1 MSYRNPKFFN
11 YNPLAGV
18 QAAQES
24 FDKIFGSAADYFE
37 EKRKNREDYVNDV
50 DVASNKARTITAN
63 LKNMGL
69 NVQNVINEGIDGFMQ
84 DALRTTDD
92 EGNLINRA
100 YRKGE
105 LDQATTNFSNA
116 ITPFNTFFGLV
127 PTIDYESGLHKS
139 ASSSY
144 RQYAALIEQ
153 ARSGLPADAFKMDQD
168 GSKFNFSVTIANPDK
183 NFDPDAPDTITID
196 ADRLNQLIA
205 ENNPELLNQYRTR
218 YDERFA
224 DIKGTITTKLG
235 VDKASFT
242 KEQEELFNTGV
253 DAGGKLFDA
262 NEYVRSVVNESV
274 DLLKDTSRDGERT
287 LVDDIYANDVDYG
300 TDEMFRLLSDEKYIT
315 EGDGNVFASIYR
327 DLERSGDVE
336 GLELIEDLLQ
346 TNYKDGSLN
355 KKILNKL
362 NITEETHR
370 QVIKDLNAFKDDVV
384 KEYLYDEMIGE
395 GVASHWQA
403 GKKQPEKEIVK
414 PTKPTASEVAS
425 NKLINNAIG
434 NFNDAAAFGAKT
446 NLTARSLGEG
456 VASVK
461 PESLLGTDYDYYGIE
476 EEQLNDA
483 YDIFEGTD
491 IITKDGKKRIDKV
504 NYDKYTKQLNFKY
517 DQKRGIK
524 EKVDVQNEKGETVT
538 EERFGDLP
546 DNTQNYD
553 LSKPL
558 DFKKLY
564 MDRGTN
570 ISSSKSVEYENAY
583 DQFEMNYAKSNL
595 YRFILD
601 TGTTGGD
608 IHKPTP
614 DSKFGDGSMHRWVS
628 IVAEKDPKFFTAAI
642 ENTITKDPALYNKLK
657 DQYVKFGGRTLTVKA
672 LLVEFQNKNL

>member
-11 YNPLAGV
+11 YNPLAGM
-18 QAAQES
+18 QAAQET

-50 DVASNKARTITAN
+50 DVASNKARTITSN

-69 NVQNVINEGIDGFMQ
+69 NVQNVINEGIDGFMK

-127 PTIDYESGLHKS
+127 PTIDYESGLHNS

-153 ARSGLPADAFKMDQD
+153 ARAGLPADAFKMDQD

-235 VDKASFT
+235 VDKASFNQ
-242 KEQEELFNTGV
+242 EQEELFNSGK
-253 DAGGKLFDA
+253 DADGKLFDA

-300 TDEMFRLLSDEKYIT
+300 TDEMFRLLDNEKYSNN
-315 EGDGNVFASIYR
+315 GIYKLYKE
-327 DLERSGDVE
+327 LEADKNAE

-355 KKILNKL
+355 KKILTKL
-362 NITEETHR
+362 NVTKETHR
-370 QVIKDLNAFKDDVV
+370 QLIKDLNTFKDDVV
-384 KEYLYDEMIGE
+384 KEYLYDEMISE
-395 GVASHWQA
+395 GVASHWQS
-403 GKKQPEKEIVK
+403 GKKQPEEPPTPPTGGSGLGGFDQNEVERLHTLYKSTFQPLSEMRLDFDNVADVPPITADDINFMIDKGVGTQVAGKKSDIVRENYFMNLLPDFLGFK
-414 PTKPTASEVAS
+414 QGTPEQVA
-425 NKLINNAIG
+425 AYM
-434 NFNDAAAFGAKT
+434 ND
-446 NLTARSLGEG
+446 
-456 VASVK
+456 
-461 PESLLGTDYDYYGIE
+461 LLGDIKGAELSPVQAETLNSAVKSGKAAKITDDDG
-476 EEQLNDA
+476 NVT
-483 YDIFEGTD
+483 FE
-491 IITKDGKKRIDKV
+491 
-504 NYDKYTKQLNFKY
+504 L
-517 DQKRGIK
+517 
-524 EKVDVQNEKGETVT
+524 T
-538 EERFGDLP
+538 EG
-546 DNTQNYD
+546 
-553 LSKPL
+553 
-558 DFKKLY
+558 
-564 MDRGTN
+564 
-570 ISSSKSVEYENAY
+570 
-583 DQFEMNYAKSNL
+583 
-595 YRFILD
+595 
-601 TGTTGGD
+601 
-608 IHKPTP
+608 
-614 DSKFGDGSMHRWVS
+614 DSKLL
-628 IVAEKDPKFFTAAI
+628 AEYQK
-642 ENTITKDPALYNKLK
+642 
-657 DQYVKFGGRTLTVKA
+657 
-672 LLVEFQNKNL
+672 FQNKGMAPTVQLKQFFKDTAYDDVQYYPNSQKVVFGKDGAEVRTLNLSVDAEWDKLAEELAAGSKSSQDEIVAILNMFKRGRAEGNYQTKAWQALEN

>member
-11 YNPLAGV
+11 YNPLAGM
-18 QAAQES
+18 QAAQET

-50 DVASNKARTITAN
+50 DVASNKARTITSN

-69 NVQNVINEGIDGFMQ
+69 NVQNVINEGIDGFMK

-153 ARSGLPADAFKMDQD
+153 ARAGLPADAFKMDQD

-235 VDKASFT
+235 VDKASFNQ
-242 KEQEELFNTGV
+242 EQEELFNSGK
-253 DAGGKLFDA
+253 DADGKLFDA

-300 TDEMFRLLSDEKYIT
+300 TDEMFRLLDNEKYSNN
-315 EGDGNVFASIYR
+315 GIYKLYKE
-327 DLERSGDVE
+327 LEADKNAE

-355 KKILNKL
+355 KKILTKL
-362 NITEETHR
+362 NVTKETHR
-370 QVIKDLNAFKDDVV
+370 QLIKDLNTFKDDVV
-384 KEYLYDEMIGE
+384 KEYLYDEMISE
-395 GVASHWQA
+395 GVASHWQS
-403 GKKQPEKEIVK
+403 GKKQPEEPPTPPTGGSGLGGFDQNEVERLHTLYKSTFQPLSEMRLDFDNVADVPPITADDINFMIDKGVGTQVAGKKSDIVRENYFMNLLPDFLGFK
-414 PTKPTASEVAS
+414 QGTPEQVA
-425 NKLINNAIG
+425 AYM
-434 NFNDAAAFGAKT
+434 ND
-446 NLTARSLGEG
+446 
-456 VASVK
+456 
-461 PESLLGTDYDYYGIE
+461 LLGDIKGAELSPVQAETLNSAVKSGKAAKITDDDG
-476 EEQLNDA
+476 NVT
-483 YDIFEGTD
+483 FE
-491 IITKDGKKRIDKV
+491 
-504 NYDKYTKQLNFKY
+504 L
-517 DQKRGIK
+517 
-524 EKVDVQNEKGETVT
+524 T
-538 EERFGDLP
+538 EG
-546 DNTQNYD
+546 
-553 LSKPL
+553 
-558 DFKKLY
+558 
-564 MDRGTN
+564 
-570 ISSSKSVEYENAY
+570 
-583 DQFEMNYAKSNL
+583 
-595 YRFILD
+595 
-601 TGTTGGD
+601 
-608 IHKPTP
+608 
-614 DSKFGDGSMHRWVS
+614 DSKLL
-628 IVAEKDPKFFTAAI
+628 AEYQK
-642 ENTITKDPALYNKLK
+642 
-657 DQYVKFGGRTLTVKA
+657 
-672 LLVEFQNKNL
+672 FQNKGMAPTVQLKQFFKDTAYDDVQYYPNSQKVVFGKDGAEVRTLNLSVDAEWDKLAEELAAGSKSSQDEIVAILNMFKRGRAEGNYQTKAWQALEN

>member
-11 YNPLAGV
+11 YNPLAGME
-18 QAAQES
+18 AAQAT
-24 FDKIFGSAADYFE
+24 FDKVFGSAADYFE

-50 DVASNKARTITAN
+50 DVASNKARTITKN

-69 NVQNVINEGIDGFMQ
+69 NVQNVINEGIDGFMN

-153 ARSGLPADAFKMDQD
+153 ARAGLPADAFKMDQD

-235 VDKASFT
+235 VDKASFN
-242 KEQEELFNTGV
+242 KEQEELFNSGKDV
-253 DAGGKLFDA
+253 DGKLFDA

-300 TDEMFRLLSDEKYIT
+300 TDEMFRLLDNEKYSNN
-315 EGDGNVFASIYR
+315 GIYKFYKQ
-327 DLERSGDVE
+327 LEADKNEE

-346 TNYKDGSLN
+346 TNYKDGTLN
-355 KKILNKL
+355 KKILTKL
-362 NITEETHR
+362 INEVSPGSTVGPSGQNAI
-370 QVIKDLNAFKDDVV
+370 IKDLNAFKDDVV
-384 KEYLYDEMIGE
+384 KEYLYDEMISE
-395 GVASHWQA
+395 GVASHWQS
-403 GKKQPEKEIVK
+403 GKKQPVVDDDDDKSKGGLGGFDQNEVERLHTLYKSTFQPLSEMRLDFDSIADVPPITADDINFMIDKGVGTQVAGKKSDIVRENPFK
-414 PTKPTASEVAS
+414 NLLPDFLGFEQGTPEQVA
-425 NKLINNAIG
+425 AYM
-434 NFNDAAAFGAKT
+434 ND
-446 NLTARSLGEG
+446 
-456 VASVK
+456 
-461 PESLLGTDYDYYGIE
+461 LLGDIKGAELSPVQAETLNSAVKSGKAAKITDDDG
-476 EEQLNDA
+476 NVT
-483 YDIFEGTD
+483 FE
-491 IITKDGKKRIDKV
+491 
-504 NYDKYTKQLNFKY
+504 L
-517 DQKRGIK
+517 
-524 EKVDVQNEKGETVT
+524 T
-538 EERFGDLP
+538 EG
-546 DNTQNYD
+546 
-553 LSKPL
+553 
-558 DFKKLY
+558 
-564 MDRGTN
+564 
-570 ISSSKSVEYENAY
+570 
-583 DQFEMNYAKSNL
+583 
-595 YRFILD
+595 
-601 TGTTGGD
+601 
-608 IHKPTP
+608 
-614 DSKFGDGSMHRWVS
+614 DSKLL
-628 IVAEKDPKFFTAAI
+628 AEYQK
-642 ENTITKDPALYNKLK
+642 
-657 DQYVKFGGRTLTVKA
+657 
-672 LLVEFQNKNL
+672 FQNKGMAPTVQLKQFFKDTAYDDVQYYPNSQKVVFGKEGAEVRTLNLSVDAEWDKLAEELAAGSKSSQDEIVAILNMFKRGRAEGNYQTKAWQALEN

>member
-11 YNPLAGV
+11 YNPLAGM
-18 QAAQES
+18 QAAQAT
-24 FDKIFGSAADYFE
+24 FDKVFGSAADYFE

-50 DVASNKARTITAN
+50 DVASNKARAITSN
-63 LKNMGL
+63 LKNIGL
-69 NVQNVINEGIDGFMQ
+69 NVQNVINEGIDGFMN

-144 RQYAALIEQ
+144 REYSALIEQ

-218 YDERFA
+218 FDERFA
-224 DIKGTITTKLG
+224 DIKGTIATKLG

-242 KEQEELFNTGV
+242 QEQEKLFNTGKDV
-253 DAGGKLFDA
+253 DGKLFDA
-262 NEYVRSVVNESV
+262 NEYVRDVVNESV

-300 TDEMFRLLSDEKYIT
+300 TDEMFRLLDNEKYSNN
-315 EGDGNVFASIYR
+315 DIYKLYKE
-327 DLERSGDVE
+327 LEADKNTE

-362 NITEETHR
+362 NINEKTHR

-395 GVASHWQA
+395 GVASHWQS
-403 GKKQPEKEIVK
+403 GKKQPV
-414 PTKPTASEVAS
+414 
-425 NKLINNAIG
+425 
-434 NFNDAAAFGAKT
+434 
-446 NLTARSLGEG
+446 
-456 VASVK
+456 
-461 PESLLGTDYDYYGIE
+461 
-476 EEQLNDA
+476 
-483 YDIFEGTD
+483 
-491 IITKDGKKRIDKV
+491 
-504 NYDKYTKQLNFKY
+504 
-517 DQKRGIK
+517 IK
-524 EKVDVQNEKGETVT
+524 EENPTGGSGLGGFDQNEV
-538 EERFGDLP
+538 ERLHTLYTSTIQP
-546 DNTQNYD
+546 
-553 LSKPL
+553 LSEMKL
-558 DFKKLY
+558 DFANVALPIEPSV
-564 MDRGTN
+564 GFVGFSFSISGCFLPLCQWLATPSPI
-570 ISSSKSVEYENAY
+570 ISSYKYS
-583 DQFEMNYAKSNL
+583 L
-595 YRFILD
+595 
-601 TGTTGGD
+601 TTSSL
-608 IHKPTP
+608 KA
-614 DSKFGDGSMHRWVS
+614 F
-628 IVAEKDPKFFTAAI
+628 KFFIIAFWPEEPI
-642 ENTITKDPALYNKLK
+642 
-657 DQYVKFGGRTLTVKA
+657 
-672 LLVEFQNKNL
+672 

>member
-11 YNPLAGV
+11 YNPLAGM
-18 QAAQES
+18 QAAQAT
-24 FDKIFGSAADYFE
+24 FDKVFGSAADYFE

-50 DVASNKARTITAN
+50 DVASNKARAITSN
-63 LKNMGL
+63 LKNIGL
-69 NVQNVINEGIDGFMQ
+69 NVQNVINEGIDGFMN

-144 RQYAALIEQ
+144 REYSALIEQ

-168 GSKFNFSVTIANPDK
+168 GSNFNFSVTIANPDK

-218 YDERFA
+218 FDERFA
-224 DIKGTITTKLG
+224 DIKGTIATKLG

-242 KEQEELFNTGV
+242 QEQEKLFNTGKDV
-253 DAGGKLFDA
+253 DGKLFDA
-262 NEYVRSVVNESV
+262 NEYVRDVVNESV

-300 TDEMFRLLSDEKYIT
+300 TDEMFRLLDNEKYSNN
-315 EGDGNVFASIYR
+315 DIYKLYKE
-327 DLERSGDVE
+327 LEADKNTE

-362 NITEETHR
+362 NINEKTHR

-403 GKKQPEKEIVK
+403 GKKQPVIEKEK
-414 PTKPTASEVAS
+414 PTKPTEGSIGRATLGNYGL
-425 NKLINNAIG
+425 NKVDEIGRFIGETGLEKIDAGEDFQGPKVPSLIG
-434 NFNDAAAFGAKT
+434 
-446 NLTARSLGEG
+446 S
-456 VASVK
+456 
-461 PESLLGTDYDYYGIE
+461 DYDYYGVPVE
-476 EEQLNDA
+476 KYNDA
-483 YDIFEGTD
+483 MNIFSGTKID
-491 IITKDGKKRIDKV
+491 TKDGIRNIDNV
-504 NYDKYTKQLNFKY
+504 NYDPMSKEISFGY

-524 EKVDVQNEKGETVT
+524 YQVKDETSGEYIDAY
-538 EERFGDLP
+538 GDLP
-546 DNTQNYD
+546 ERTETLD
-553 LSKPL
+553 LSNPD

-564 MDRGTN
+564 IRRGTEV
-570 ISSSKSVEYENAY
+570 SKTGKDAQNYLNNY
-583 DQFEMNYAKSNL
+583 DNFAMAYAKTNFYKNL
-595 YRFILD
+595 LD
-601 TGTTGGD
+601 TGTDAGEVHRPKAGS
-608 IHKPTP
+608 P
-614 DSKFGDGSMHRWVS
+614 FGKQGSMDKWVS
-628 IVAEKDPKFFTAAI
+628 MVVEQDPKFFLDAMDNAI
-642 ENTITKDPALYNKLK
+642 KADKALYDRLK
-657 DQYVKFGGRTLTVKA
+657 GQYVKIGNRTMTVEA
-672 LLVEFQNKNL
+672 LMMELETQNL

>member
-11 YNPLAGV
+11 YNPLAGME
-18 QAAQES
+18 AAQAT
-24 FDKIFGSAADYFE
+24 FDKVFGSAVDYFE

-50 DVASNKARTITAN
+50 DVASNKARTITSN

-69 NVQNVINEGIDGFMQ
+69 NAQNVINEGIDGFMN

-218 YDERFA
+218 YDERFS

-235 VDKASFT
+235 VDKASFNQ
-242 KEQEELFNTGV
+242 EQETLFNTGKDV
-253 DAGGKLFDA
+253 DGKLFDA
-262 NEYVRSVVNESV
+262 NEYVRDVVNESV

-300 TDEMFRLLSDEKYIT
+300 TDEMFRLLSDEKYI
-315 EGDGNVFASIYR
+315 DSGNVFASIYR
-327 DLERSGDVE
+327 DLERAKDIE
-336 GLELIEDLLQ
+336 GLELLEDLLQ
-346 TNYKDGSLN
+346 TNYKDGTLN

-395 GVASHWQA
+395 GVASHWQS
-403 GKKQPEKEIVK
+403 GKKQPEEEPTTPPTGSLAGFDQYRVGRLHTLYTSTIQPLSEMRLDFANVADLPPITTDDIAGMVKGGQGTQVTGKGKQIANEKWFKNIFSDQGTPDQVAGYMNDLFNEIKDLDLADAETINKSIASGTGAKIMDENNNVK
-414 PTKPTASEVAS
+414 FELTEDDSKLLQEYQTYQNKGMAPTVQLKQFF
-425 NKLINNAIG
+425 K
-434 NFNDAAAFGAKT
+434 DAAYDDVQYYPNSQKVVFGKEGAEVRT
-446 NLTARSLGEG
+446 LNLGDDAEWDKL
-456 VASVK
+456 A
-461 PESLLGTDYDYYGIE
+461 E
-476 EEQLNDA
+476 ELA
-483 YDIFEGTD
+483 AGGM
-491 IITKDGKKRIDKV
+491 GKKDEIIAILNMFKQGVDKGD
-504 NYDKYTKQLNFKY
+504 YKTKSWQAL
-517 DQKRGIK
+517 
-524 EKVDVQNEKGETVT
+524 
-538 EERFGDLP
+538 
-546 DNTQNYD
+546 
-553 LSKPL
+553 
-558 DFKKLY
+558 
-564 MDRGTN
+564 
-570 ISSSKSVEYENAY
+570 EN
-583 DQFEMNYAKSNL
+583 
-595 YRFILD
+595 
-601 TGTTGGD
+601 
-608 IHKPTP
+608 
-614 DSKFGDGSMHRWVS
+614 
-628 IVAEKDPKFFTAAI
+628 
-642 ENTITKDPALYNKLK
+642 
-657 DQYVKFGGRTLTVKA
+657 
-672 LLVEFQNKNL
+672 

>member
-11 YNPLAGV
+11 YNPLAGME
-18 QAAQES
+18 AAQAT
-24 FDKIFGSAADYFE
+24 FDKVFGSAADYFE

-50 DVASNKARTITAN
+50 DVASNKARTITKN

-69 NVQNVINEGIDGFMQ
+69 NVQNVINEGIDGFMN

-153 ARSGLPADAFKMDQD
+153 ARAGLPADAFKMDQD

-235 VDKASFT
+235 FDKASFNQ
-242 KEQEELFNTGV
+242 EQEELFKTGKDV
-253 DAGGKLFDA
+253 DGKLFDA

-300 TDEMFRLLSDEKYIT
+300 TDEMFRLLDNEKYSNN
-315 EGDGNVFASIYR
+315 GIYKFYKQ
-327 DLERSGDVE
+327 LEADKNEE

-346 TNYKDGSLN
+346 TNYKDGTLN
-355 KKILNKL
+355 KKILTKL
-362 NITEETHR
+362 INEVSPGSTVGPSGQNAI
-370 QVIKDLNAFKDDVV
+370 IKDLNAFKDDVV
-384 KEYLYDEMIGE
+384 KEYLYDEMISE
-395 GVASHWQA
+395 GVASHWQS
-403 GKKQPEKEIVK
+403 GKKQPVVDDDDDKSKGGLGGFDQNEVERLHTLYKSTFQPLSEMRLDFDSIADVPPITADDINFMIDKGVGTQVAGKKSDIVRENPFK
-414 PTKPTASEVAS
+414 NLLPDFLGFEQGTPEQVA
-425 NKLINNAIG
+425 AYM
-434 NFNDAAAFGAKT
+434 ND
-446 NLTARSLGEG
+446 
-456 VASVK
+456 
-461 PESLLGTDYDYYGIE
+461 LLGDIKGAELSPVQAETLNSAVKSGKAAKITDDDG
-476 EEQLNDA
+476 NVT
-483 YDIFEGTD
+483 FE
-491 IITKDGKKRIDKV
+491 
-504 NYDKYTKQLNFKY
+504 L
-517 DQKRGIK
+517 
-524 EKVDVQNEKGETVT
+524 T
-538 EERFGDLP
+538 EG
-546 DNTQNYD
+546 
-553 LSKPL
+553 
-558 DFKKLY
+558 
-564 MDRGTN
+564 
-570 ISSSKSVEYENAY
+570 
-583 DQFEMNYAKSNL
+583 
-595 YRFILD
+595 
-601 TGTTGGD
+601 
-608 IHKPTP
+608 
-614 DSKFGDGSMHRWVS
+614 DSKLL
-628 IVAEKDPKFFTAAI
+628 AEYQK
-642 ENTITKDPALYNKLK
+642 
-657 DQYVKFGGRTLTVKA
+657 
-672 LLVEFQNKNL
+672 FQNKGMAPTVQLKQFFKDTAYDDVQYYPNSQKVVFGKEGAEVRTLNLSVDAEWDKLAEELAAGSKSSQDEIVAILNMFKRGRAEGNYQTKAWQALEN

>member
-11 YNPLAGV
+11 YNPLAGM
-18 QAAQES
+18 QAAQET

-50 DVASNKARTITAN
+50 DVASNKARTITSN

-69 NVQNVINEGIDGFMQ
+69 NVQNVINEGIDGFMK

-153 ARSGLPADAFKMDQD
+153 ARAGLPADAFKMDQD

-235 VDKASFT
+235 VDKASFNQ
-242 KEQEELFNTGV
+242 EQEELFNSGK
-253 DAGGKLFDA
+253 DADGKLFDA

-300 TDEMFRLLSDEKYIT
+300 TDEMLS
-315 EGDGNVFASIYR
+315 
-327 DLERSGDVE
+327 
-336 GLELIEDLLQ
+336 LIH
-346 TNYKDGSLN
+346 
-355 KKILNKL
+355 I
-362 NITEETHR
+362 
-370 QVIKDLNAFKDDVV
+370 
-384 KEYLYDEMIGE
+384 
-395 GVASHWQA
+395 
-403 GKKQPEKEIVK
+403 
-414 PTKPTASEVAS
+414 
-425 NKLINNAIG
+425 
-434 NFNDAAAFGAKT
+434 
-446 NLTARSLGEG
+446 
-456 VASVK
+456 
-461 PESLLGTDYDYYGIE
+461 
-476 EEQLNDA
+476 
-483 YDIFEGTD
+483 
-491 IITKDGKKRIDKV
+491 
-504 NYDKYTKQLNFKY
+504 
-517 DQKRGIK
+517 
-524 EKVDVQNEKGETVT
+524 
-538 EERFGDLP
+538 
-546 DNTQNYD
+546 
-553 LSKPL
+553 
-558 DFKKLY
+558 
-564 MDRGTN
+564 
-570 ISSSKSVEYENAY
+570 
-583 DQFEMNYAKSNL
+583 
-595 YRFILD
+595 
-601 TGTTGGD
+601 
-608 IHKPTP
+608 
-614 DSKFGDGSMHRWVS
+614 
-628 IVAEKDPKFFTAAI
+628 
-642 ENTITKDPALYNKLK
+642 
-657 DQYVKFGGRTLTVKA
+657 
-672 LLVEFQNKNL
+672 

>member
-11 YNPLAGV
+11 YNPLAGM
-18 QAAQES
+18 QAAQAT
-24 FDKIFGSAADYFE
+24 FDKVFGSAADYFE

-50 DVASNKARTITAN
+50 DVASNKARTITSN

-69 NVQNVINEGIDGFMQ
+69 DVQNVINEGIDGFMN
-84 DALRTTDD
+84 DALRTVDD
-92 EGNLINRA
+92 KGNLINRA

-168 GSKFNFSVTIANPDK
+168 GSNFNFSVTIANPDK

-218 YDERFA
+218 YNERFA

-242 KEQEELFNTGV
+242 QEQEKLFNSGKDV
-253 DAGGKLFDA
+253 DGKLFDA

-315 EGDGNVFASIYR
+315 EGDGNLFASIYR
-327 DLERSGDVE
+327 DLERKKDIE

-395 GVASHWQA
+395 GVASHWQV
-403 GKKQPEKEIVK
+403 GKKQPEKVEDK
-414 PTKPTASEVAS
+414 PTKPTEGAIGRATVA
-425 NKLINNAIG
+425 NYGLEKVGEIGRFIGETAVEPVKADGGFIGPKVPTLIN
-434 NFNDAAAFGAKT
+434 
-446 NLTARSLGEG
+446 
-456 VASVK
+456 
-461 PESLLGTDYDYYGIE
+461 TDYDYYGVE
-476 EEQLNDA
+476 EGAFDDA
-483 YDIFEGTD
+483 TNIFAGTKID
-491 IITKDGKKRIDKV
+491 TKDGVRDIDGVTYDPLSKKISF
-504 NYDKYTKQLNFKY
+504 TY

-524 EKVDVQNEKGETVT
+524 YQVKNEAGEY
-538 EERFGDLP
+538 EDAYGDLP
-546 DNTQNYD
+546 ENTETLD
-553 LSKPL
+553 LSNPD

-564 MDRGTN
+564 IRRGTS
-570 ISSSKSVEYENAY
+570 ISKTGKDAQNYELNYNDLALS
-583 DQFEMNYAKSNL
+583 YAKTNL
-595 YRFILD
+595 YKNLLD
-601 TGTTGGD
+601 VGTTGSEP
-608 IHKPTP
+608 HVSTAQTP
-614 DSKFGDGSMHRWVS
+614 FGEEGSMNKWVTM
-628 IVAEKDPKFFTAAI
+628 VAEQDPEFFVNAM
-642 ENTITKDPALYNKLK
+642 EHSMKKSKGLYDKLK
-657 DQYVKFGGRTLTVKA
+657 GQYVKVGNRTITVED
-672 LLVEFQNKNL
+672 LVMEIQTQNL